1 MRIAVEVDALRLMTS
16 QKQTAKLSAYID
28 RTLYLHGEGGYD
40 GDGLDEMYSHLEKE
54 SGEMVVR
61 YPTREHFLAAK
72 TIFYDAMRLVGGE
85 IGIFHVR
92 STTADGSDYF
102 DVWDDVIISDNPSHA
117 IAFPFGTEEPGDK
130 IDMFRDVET
139 HTGPRG
145 PLSHGTKVPSS
156 SCTVSWPTDKS
167 VSWRDSLFPR
177 HLATT

>member
-1 MRIAVEVDALRLMTS
+1 MRIAVEVDALRLMTL

-28 RTLYLHGEGGYD
+28 RTLYFHGEGGYD
-40 GDGLDEMYSHLEKE
+40 GDGLDEMYSHLEEE
-54 SGEMVVR
+54 SGEVVVR

-72 TIFYDAMRLVGGE
+72 TIIYDAMRLVDGE

-92 STTADGSDYF
+92 SATADGSDYF
-102 DVWDDVIISDNPSHA
+102 DVWDDVIISDHPSHA

-130 IDMFRDVET
+130 IDMSRDVET

-145 PLSHGTKVPSS
+145 HLSHGTKVPLP
-156 SCTVSWPTDKS
+156 SCTVSRPTDKS
-167 VSWRDSLFPR
+167 VSWRDSIFPR